1 VNFGAYQL
9 DMSNGLL
16 RKRGLRIKLQPMS
29 KRVLLSLAGA
39 AGETVRREVL
49 YQQIWPNPVIAD
61 AEHGLNTAVKKLRAA
76 LNDNAEQ
83 PRYIETVPRVGYRFI
98 APLSNGSAAEDHS
111 RDQPPQDA
119 TLNTS
124 D

>member
-1 VNFGAYQL
+1 
-9 DMSNGLL
+9 MSTGLL
-16 RKRGLRIKLQPMS
+16 RRRGLRIKLQPMS
-29 KRVLLSLAGA
+29 KRVLLSLAA
-39 AGETVRREVL
+39 APGEIVRREVL

-61 AEHGLNTAVKKLRAA
+61 VEHGLNTAVKKLRAA

-98 APLSNGSAAEDHS
+98 APLSNGAATEERS
-111 RDQPPQDA
+111 VNQPQAAAA
-119 TLNTS
+119 TAS

>member
-1 VNFGAYQL
+1 MTSGV
-9 DMSNGLL
+9 L

-29 KRVLLSLAGA
+29 KIVLLSLAGA
-39 AGETVRREVL
+39 SGETVRREVL

-61 AEHGLNTAVKKLRAA
+61 VEHGLNTAVKKLRSA

-98 APLSNGSAAEDHS
+98 APLSNGAVPEHPSQHQ
-111 RDQPPQDA
+111 RRHTA
-119 TLNTS
+119 TAGAS